1 MLPFSGSQR
10 AGRLLATEQPQQP
23 SGLEAAFSV
32 FPLEG
37 QSRALV
43 PRQID
48 SGVFSVASLFVMI
61 RNQKPANNV
70 HQQSYR

>member
-1 MLPFSGSQR
+1 MLPFVGSQR
-10 AGRLLATEQPQQP
+10 AGHLLANEQPRQH

-37 QSRALV
+37 QSPTLV
-43 PRQID
+43 PRRIE
-48 SGVFSVASLFVMI
+48 SRVFSVASLFVMI

-70 HQQSYR
+70 HQ

>member
-1 MLPFSGSQR
+1 MLPFVGSQR
-10 AGRLLATEQPQQP
+10 AGHLLANEQPRQQ

-37 QSRALV
+37 QSPTLV
-43 PRQID
+43 PRRIE
-48 SGVFSVASLFVMI
+48 SRVFSVASLFVMI

-70 HQQSYR
+70 HQ